1 MAVIS
6 LIRNLVAVAGM
17 LKGIEELEG
26 SNFVLNFFFLN
37 SLSELFFLFCFC
49 FEFKIFANFI
59 FIWEFVC

>member
-26 SNFVLNFFFLN
+26 SNFVLNFFF
-37 SLSELFFLFCFC
+37 
-49 FEFKIFANFI
+49 
-59 FIWEFVC
+59 